1 MRYDW
6 FMQATQPIETLI
18 AQQPQIDGTFRS
30 ALLNR
35 LYEESFSESSQRQQ
49 RVRISTRQA
58 DGANFQGNVLL
69 GLLDVTVYTQDET
82 EDTKVTVFDAETIFD
97 CTIPDGGVLVIE
109 AA

>member
-1 MRYDW
+1 
-6 FMQATQPIETLI
+6 MQGTSQPIENLI

-30 ALLNR
+30 AVLNR
-35 LYEESFSESSQRQQ
+35 LYEESFSESWQ

-58 DGANFQGNVLL
+58 DGTNFQSNVLL
-69 GLLDVTVYTQDET
+69 GLLDVKVYTQDET

-109 AA
+109 AAQ

>member
-1 MRYDW
+1 MPT
-6 FMQATQPIETLI
+6 TQPIETLI
-18 AQQPQIDGTFRS
+18 AQQTQIDGTFRS

-35 LYEESFSESSQRQQ
+35 LYEESFLFGSSQ

-58 DGANFQGNVLL
+58 DGSTYQGNVLL
-69 GLLDVTVYTQDET
+69 GLLDVRVYTQDET